1 MLGIAIV
8 EDDGEHAALLESF
21 IRQYAEERH
30 IPVSVQLFHDA
41 VTFLDQYRA
50 EYQIVFMDIMMPMLD
65 GMEAAKL
72 LRQKDS
78 TVVLVFVTTMR
89 QYAVQGYEVDACDFL
104 VKPVTYPEFAL
115 KFTRIL
121 SKVPSEAASG
131 NEVFLKTENSFVRL
145 SSRDILYVEVSGHYC
160 IYHTVSGDY
169 RRYQTM
175 KSAESSL
182 PADSFARCNNYLLVN
197 LAHVSRMDGMEVH
210 VGGAVLPVSYP
221 RRKAFADAMAKYM
234 ERGKQ

>member
-8 EDDGEHAALLESF
+8 EDDREHAALLESF
-21 IRQYAEERH
+21 IHQYSEERH
-30 IPVSVQLFHDA
+30 ILVSVNSFHDA
-41 VTFLDQYRA
+41 VTFLDQYKA
-50 EYQIVFMDIMMPMLD
+50 AYQIVFMDIMMPMLD
-65 GMEAAKL
+65 GMEAARL
-72 LRQKDS
+72 LRRKDS

-121 SKVPSEAASG
+121 SKVPADVSS

-145 SSRDILYVEVSGHYC
+145 ASRDILYVEVSGHYC
-160 IYHTVSGDY
+160 IYHTVNGDY

-197 LAHVSRMDGMEVH
+197 LAHVTRMDGMEVR
-210 VGGAVLPVSYP
+210 VGDTPLPVSYP
-221 RRKAFADAMAKYM
+221 RRKAFADAVGRYM
-234 ERGKQ
+234 ESRGR

>member
-21 IRQYAEERH
+21 IRKYAEERQ
-30 IPVSVQLFHDA
+30 IQVSVQRFHDA

-131 NEVFLKTENSFVRL
+131 SEVFLKTENSFVRL
-145 SSRDILYVEVSGHYC
+145 ASRDILYIEVSGHYC

-182 PADSFARCNNYLLVN
+182 PAGSFARCNNYLLVN
-197 LAHVSRMDGMEVH
+197 LAHVSRMDGMEVR
-210 VGGAVLPVSYP
+210 VGDKALPVSYP
-221 RRKAFADAMAKYM
+221 RRKAFADAVARYM
-234 ERGKQ
+234 ESRGR

>member
-30 IPVSVQLFHDA
+30 ISVSIRQFHDA
-41 VTFLDQYRA
+41 VTFLDQYKA
-50 EYQIVFMDIMMPMLD
+50 GYQIIFMDIMMPMLD
-65 GMEAAKL
+65 GMEAARL
-72 LRQKDS
+72 LRQKDGM
-78 TVVLVFVTTMR
+78 VVLVFVTTMR

-121 SKVPSEAASG
+121 SKVPSEVSG

-145 SSRDILYVEVSGHYC
+145 ASRDILYVEVSGHYC
-160 IYHTVSGDY
+160 IYHTNHGDY

-182 PADSFARCNNYLLVN
+182 PAGSFARCNNYLLVN

-210 VGGAVLPVSYP
+210 VGDAILPVSYP
-221 RRKAFADAMAKYM
+221 RRKAFADAVARYM
-234 ERGKQ
+234 ESRG

>member
-1 MLGIAIV
+1 
-8 EDDGEHAALLESF
+8 
-21 IRQYAEERH
+21 
-30 IPVSVQLFHDA
+30 
-41 VTFLDQYRA
+41 
-50 EYQIVFMDIMMPMLD
+50 MPMLD
-65 GMEAAKL
+65 GMQAARL
-72 LRQKDS
+72 LRQKDNK
-78 TVVLVFVTTMR
+78 VALVFVTTMR

-121 SKVPSEAASG
+121 TKVPQPDTG
-131 NEVFLKTENSFVRL
+131 REVFLKTENSFVRL
-145 SSRDILYVEVSGHYC
+145 SSRDILYVEVKGHYC
-160 IYHTVSGDY
+160 IYHTANGEY

-175 KSAESSL
+175 KSAASSL

>member
-1 MLGIAIV
+1 M
-8 EDDGEHAALLESF
+8 
-21 IRQYAEERH
+21 
-30 IPVSVQLFHDA
+30 
-41 VTFLDQYRA
+41 
-50 EYQIVFMDIMMPMLD
+50 
-65 GMEAAKL
+65 
-72 LRQKDS
+72 
-78 TVVLVFVTTMR
+78 
-89 QYAVQGYEVDACDFL
+89 DACDFL

-121 SKVPSEAASG
+121 TKVPQPDTG
-131 NEVFLKTENSFVRL
+131 REVFLKTENSFVRL
-145 SSRDILYVEVSGHYC
+145 SSRDILYVEVKGHYC
-160 IYHTVSGDY
+160 IYHTANGEY

-175 KSAESSL
+175 KSAASSL